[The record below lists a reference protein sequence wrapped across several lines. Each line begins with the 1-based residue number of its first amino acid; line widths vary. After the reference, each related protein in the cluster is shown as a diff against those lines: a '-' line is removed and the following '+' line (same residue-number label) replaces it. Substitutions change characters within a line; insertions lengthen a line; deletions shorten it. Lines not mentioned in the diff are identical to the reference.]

1 MPRSS
6 PPKHRHDG
14 TSPLPL
20 GMDWSPPPRK
30 WEGRNTIWP
39 HDSRTGWSYCVMI
52 PSWMVETASGAS
64 SDTLLNPIIFYRI
77 LVGIQSPEGASS
89 SHDILH
95 RFSDFLKLF
104 SALKRA
110 FPKKDIPQAPPKHA
124 LLRINSSRL
133 LLEER
138 RRALEEWIGK
148 LLSDID
154 LSRSAP
160 IATFLELEAAA
171 RSSFEYANEL
181 TLEASTLGDAP
192 SNLSRGSSSSAS
204 AECSA
209 IALMPQAIASDVAND
224 NTFNKFDAGE
234 ISNGIMVVPAML
246 DKPGDFLNANL
257 PQRKFSTRSG
267 GDSSYRNSSKQMFL
281 HKDIVD
287 SNANQDHDKIS
298 CHSRRLSSDSI
309 GSDASSIWANEPS
322 MPGVSSLVWDGSIV
336 LSDGAVIPSTMD
348 APSNAETQL
357 ANDVQIL
364 LPVGQQH
371 KLNRVL
377 LIMQRRLS
385 TARTDMDD
393 IIARLNQEMTVKE
406 YLTTKVK
413 DLEVQLE
420 DTKQRNKENLQQAI
434 LLERER
440 FTQTQWDM
448 DELRRKYQELES
460 KFKTKHTC
468 LELENTTAS
477 CEKDILNQELSTK
490 EEHIA
495 ILERHIEELE
505 MKSKADIKVLVKEVK
520 FLRKSQEELK
530 EMINQ
535 STKEKGDLE
544 RVLQNKKQ
552 RWKLAKS
559 TGKKLLRECE
569 VLWHQLQE
577 CSINFLSTEEDHF
590 TINPASLS
598 DALELLA
605 TSDNRIGLLIAE
617 AQLLAQEDDDANFDL
632 AVMKT
637 LGSSED
643 VISIS
648 DDDPVTTGDE
658 GIRRMVISTL
668 IENAKLRKQ
677 LNSVF
682 RCALKANMEL
692 GKDDGDDVPSQKT
705 ILNRFLRR

>member
-52 PSWMVETASGAS
+52 PSWMVETAYGAS

-89 SHDILH
+89 SYDILH

-181 TLEASTLGDAP
+181 TLEASTLEDAP
-192 SNLSRGSSSSAS
+192 SNLSRRSSSSAS

-209 IALMPQAIASDVAND
+209 IALMPQSIASNVSND

-234 ISNGIMVVPAML
+234 ISNGIMVVPAMP
-246 DKPGDFLNANL
+246 DKPGDFFNANL
-257 PQRKFSTRSG
+257 PQRKFSNCSG

-281 HKDIVD
+281 QKDIVD

-309 GSDASSIWANEPS
+309 GSDASSIWANDLS
-322 MPGVSSLVWDGSIV
+322 MPGVTSLVWDGSIV
-336 LSDGAVIPSTMD
+336 LSDGVVIPSTME

-364 LPVGQQH
+364 LPVDQQH

-377 LIMQRRLS
+377 LTMQRRLS

-413 DLEVQLE
+413 DLEVELE

-448 DELRRKYQELES
+448 DELQRKYLELES
-460 KFKTKHTC
+460 KFKSKHTC
-468 LELENTTAS
+468 LEPENTTAS

-490 EEHIA
+490 QEHIA
-495 ILERHIEELE
+495 ILERHIEQLE
-505 MKSKADIKVLVKEVK
+505 MKSKADVKVLVKEVK

-530 EMINQ
+530 EMLNQ

-544 RVLQNKKQ
+544 RVLQNKEQ
-552 RWKLAKS
+552 RWKRAKS

-569 VLWHQLQE
+569 ILWHQLQE

-590 TINPASLS
+590 NINPASLS

-632 AVMKT
+632 TEMKT

-648 DDDPVTTGDE
+648 DDDPATGDE
-658 GIRRMVISTL
+658 GIRRMVISSL
-668 IENAKLRKQ
+668 LENAKLRKQ

-682 RCALKANMEL
+682 RCALK
-692 GKDDGDDVPSQKT
+692 SQHGTRKG
-705 ILNRFLRR
+705 